1 MVSDNKENAVNDKDG
16 KFLKNIGNKL
26 AEEDESSIKSGSLNK
41 ELEGL
46 TKINDNKYKY
56 YSYFFLEIKQ

>member
-1 MVSDNKENAVNDKDG
+1 MENSQNGQNKIDNSNAANGENK

-26 AEEDESSIKSGSLNK
+26 ADEEEGAIKSGSLNK

-46 TKINDNKYKY
+46 TKNETSTEK
-56 YSYFFLEIKQ
+56 